1 MQFGQQCKERQHEP
15 LSACDP
21 ADVQNSDSRDD
32 AGPEAVRAKAYRI
45 VEQLWWQAETAARH
59 DKLTARP
66 NWGERLLHQNERGAI
81 DALIAY
87 QAETTGISAFKI
99 EREMLRLFGAAEMT
113 AIKAWNFD
121 EVIRYLTEY
130 GDQLDRSGASR
141 R

>member
-1 MQFGQQCKERQHEP
+1 MEYGQQCKERQHEP
-15 LSACDP
+15 LSACD
-21 ADVQNSDSRDD
+21 AANLQNSDSRDG
-32 AGPEAVRAKAYRI
+32 ASQEAVRAKAYRI
-45 VEQLWWQAETAARH
+45 VEQLWW
-59 DKLTARP
+59 
-66 NWGERLLHQNERGAI
+66 
-81 DALIAY
+81 

-99 EREMLRLFGAAEMT
+99 EREMLRLFGATEMT